1 LKNKKVSISLLIFTF
16 FFLVVLLSYQH
27 LLRGAAGYLTP
38 SEDGKAEV
46 VILEG
51 TQVLRKGAL
60 TAGKELLSQGK
71 AFRLVVVLHQTP
83 QEEEFFAL
91 PSNYPQLVRHE
102 LERMGLKRNQFLVLE
117 SPVSHPI
124 TLTEAKFVLAELS
137 QIKVRSAI
145 LISEGFHTRRSFG
158 VYQQEGK
165 KRGIRIIPQP
175 YYIFYQKENW
185 WLHTE
190 GVRAFVTEY
199 LKLGYYLLRG
209 YIPLKGFFF
218 TTRISRENS

>member
-1 LKNKKVSISLLIFTF
+1 MKKRTYQISLLLLSGFM
-16 FFLVVLLSYQH
+16 VVLLFYHQPI
-27 LLRGAAGYLTP
+27 LRGAAGYLAP
-38 SEDGKAEV
+38 SGEGEAEV

-60 TAGKELLSQGK
+60 TTGKGLLSEGK
-71 AFRLVVVLHQTP
+71 ASRLVVVLHQTP
-83 QEEEFFAL
+83 QEVELFGL
-91 PSNYPQLVRHE
+91 PSNYPQLVKNE
-102 LERMGLKRNQFLVLE
+102 LGRLGLKRDQFLVIV
-117 SPVSHPI
+117 SPVRDPI

-145 LISEGFHTRRSFG
+145 LISEGFHTRRSFWA
-158 VYQQEGK
+158 YQQEGK
-165 KRGIRIIPQP
+165 KLGIRIIPHP
-175 YYIFYQKENW
+175 LYIFYQKENW

-209 YIPLKGFFF
+209 YISLKGVLI
-218 TTRISRENS
+218 TT